1 MLTMYSKKTKIVCT
15 IGPASWDFGMMKKL
29 ALAGMNVVRLNMS
42 HGSHEEKRQQIQN
55 ARKIAEELNRPMAV
69 IADLQGP
76 KIRLGEIDGE
86 RMIEVNEIVRL
97 SVFAQGEE
105 LPMHF
110 DLSPYVKKGDR
121 IFLNDGLVQLKVTSI
136 NGKVV
141 STKALNSG
149 VVSSHKG
156 VNIPDTNLKGD
167 SFTEKDR
174 EDAEF
179 ALTEH
184 VDYIAMSFVQNATDL
199 KPLKNMI
206 KKHNSRTKIISKIEK
221 NEAIN
226 NLEDIIKQ
234 SDAIMVARGDL
245 AIETDASYVPLYQK
259 RMIKLS
265 RQYQK
270 PVIVATQMLES
281 MTHNPRP
288 TRAEVSDVANAVMDQ
303 VDAVM
308 LSAESASGHYP
319 IEAVQTMQNI
329 IESVENS
336 PDYERYIRIDWAN
349 LNQKELIFSAITSS
363 AASIAHRTGADAI
376 VVGTA
381 TGRTARILSSFR
393 PDSKIVAIV
402 HDQKIC
408 NQLTLVWGV
417 SSLIVPPTA
426 DFNKFLENIQKALS
440 PAFKKGDTLVIVT
453 GISAG
458 VSGTTNT
465 LKVTTL

>member
-1 MLTMYSKKTKIVCT
+1 MYSRKTKIVCT
-15 IGPASWDFGMMKKL
+15 IGPSSWDYDVMKSL
-29 ALAGMNVVRLNMS
+29 VTAGMDVVRLNMS
-42 HGSHEEKRQQIQN
+42 HGSHTEKEQQIKQV
-55 ARKIAEELNRPMAV
+55 RKISQELNKPIAI

-76 KIRLGEIDGE
+76 KIRLGDIEGE
-86 RMIEVNEIVRL
+86 MTIEEGQAVRL
-97 SVFAQGEE
+97 SIFPQGDE
-105 LPMHF
+105 LPMQF
-110 DLSPYVKKGDR
+110 DLSPYVKRNDR
-121 IFLNDGLVQLKVTSI
+121 VFINDGLVQLKVTSV
-136 NGKVV
+136 NNKVIT
-141 STKALNSG
+141 TKALNSG

-179 ALTEH
+179 AIKEGA
-184 VDYIAMSFVQNATDL
+184 DYISMSFVQNAADL
-199 KPLKNMI
+199 KSLKNMI
-206 KKHNSRTKIISKIEK
+206 KRHNSKTKIISKIEK

-226 NLEDIIKQ
+226 NLEEIVAQ

-259 RMIKLS
+259 RMIKLA

-281 MTHNPRP
+281 MIQNPRP

-319 IEAVQTMQNI
+319 KEAVETMQNVI
-329 IESVENS
+329 RSVENS
-336 PDYERYIRIDWAN
+336 PDYERYIKIDWSTI
-349 LNQKELIFSAITSS
+349 NQKELIFSAITSS
-363 AASIAHRTGADAI
+363 AASIAHRTGAQAI

-393 PDSKIVAIV
+393 PDSKIIAIV
-402 HDQKIC
+402 HDKKTSD
-408 NQLTLVWGV
+408 QLSLVWGV
-417 SSLIVPPTA
+417 SSIIVEPTA
-426 DFNKFLENIQKALS
+426 DFNKFLDNIQKSLT
-440 PAFKKGDTLVIVT
+440 PVFKKGDTLVIVT

-465 LKVTTL
+465 IKVTTL

>member
-1 MLTMYSKKTKIVCT
+1 MYSRKTKIVCT
-15 IGPASWDFGMMKKL
+15 IGPSSWDYDVMKSL
-29 ALAGMNVVRLNMS
+29 VTAGMDVVRLNMS
-42 HGSHEEKRQQIQN
+42 HGSHTEKEQQIKQV
-55 ARKIAEELNRPMAV
+55 RKISQELNKPIAI

-76 KIRLGEIDGE
+76 KIRLGDIEGE
-86 RMIEVNEIVRL
+86 VQIEEGQAVRL
-97 SVFAQGEE
+97 SIFPQGDE
-105 LPMHF
+105 LPMQF
-110 DLSPYVKKGDR
+110 DLSPYVKRNDR
-121 IFLNDGLVQLKVTSI
+121 VFINDGLVQLKVTSV
-136 NGKVV
+136 NNKVIT
-141 STKALNSG
+141 TKALNSG

-179 ALTEH
+179 AIKEGA
-184 VDYIAMSFVQNATDL
+184 DYISMSFVQNAADL
-199 KPLKNMI
+199 KSLKNMI
-206 KKHNSRTKIISKIEK
+206 KGHNSKTKIISKIEK

-226 NLEDIIKQ
+226 NLEEIVAQ

-245 AIETDASYVPLYQK
+245 AIETDASHVPLYQK
-259 RMIKLS
+259 RMIKLA

-281 MTHNPRP
+281 MIQNPRP

-319 IEAVQTMQNI
+319 KEAVETMQNVI
-329 IESVENS
+329 RSVENS
-336 PDYERYIRIDWAN
+336 PDYERYIKIDWSTI
-349 LNQKELIFSAITSS
+349 NQKELIFSAITSS
-363 AASIAHRTGADAI
+363 AASIAHRTGAQAI

-393 PDSKIVAIV
+393 PDSKIIAIV
-402 HDQKIC
+402 HDKKTSD
-408 NQLTLVWGV
+408 QLSLVWGV
-417 SSLIVPPTA
+417 SSIIVEPTA
-426 DFNKFLENIQKALS
+426 DFNKFLDNIQKSLT
-440 PAFKKGDTLVIVT
+440 PVFKKGDTLVIVT

-465 LKVTTL
+465 IKVTTL